1 MKSCLGV
8 LIAILLLVVTASFI
22 VVTVWDLPVPEEKVE
37 RTIKVDTLLS
47 R

>member
-1 MKSCLGV
+1 MKSSLGV

-37 RTIKVDTLLS
+37 RATS
-47 R
+47 

>member
-1 MKSCLGV
+1 MKSSLGV

-22 VVTVWDLPVPEEKVE
+22 VVTVWDLPVPEEQVE
-37 RTIKVDTLLS
+37 RIIKVDTLLS